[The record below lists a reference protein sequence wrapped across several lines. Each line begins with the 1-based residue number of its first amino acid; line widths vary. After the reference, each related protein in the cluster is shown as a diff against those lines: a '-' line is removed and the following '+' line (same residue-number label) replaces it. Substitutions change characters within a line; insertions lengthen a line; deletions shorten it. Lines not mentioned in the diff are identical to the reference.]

1 MTRRKLLN
9 VWSRTLQRSLGA
21 ITRSAMRAGTNAVT
35 QALRAKPRALKPSRS
50 KSTRASPGWRTGVGV
65 GAAGA
70 RRYRLYQPSG
80 LLRSER
86 LPLLVMLHG
95 CSQDAKALAA
105 ISQMNRLAER
115 QRFLVLYPEQDRL
128 SNPQGCWNW
137 FDTRTGRA
145 QGEAGAI
152 MAAIDQVCLKQAVD
166 PARIAIAGFS
176 AGAGMAALVGA
187 LEPTRFRAIVMH
199 SGIAPGVAHSS
210 VSAMTAMRGR
220 RAADVT
226 YSPLAVGAYLPALL
240 VIHGSADGI
249 VTPSNG
255 ADAARLWAARVQAKA
270 GQPRSVQRGARYAA
284 ILTDYRAD
292 DRLVATLCAVQGLGH
307 GWSGGAPGQSYSD
320 AKGPDASRMIWA
332 FIAKQFTSVVA

>member
-1 MTRRKLLN
+1 MKAMTRT
-9 VWSRTLQRSLGA
+9 V
-21 ITRSAMRAGTNAVT
+21 MRAGAKTVT
-35 QALRAKPRALKPSRS
+35 QALRAAPRPLKASAK
-50 KSTRASPGWRTGVGV
+50 KSTRAAPGWRTGVTL
-65 GAAGA
+65 GATGA
-70 RRYRLYQPSG
+70 RRYRLYQPPG
-80 LLRSER
+80 VRRNER

-105 ISQMNRLAER
+105 ISQMNRLADR

-176 AGAGMAALVGA
+176 AGGGMAALVGA
-187 LEPTRFRAIVMH
+187 LQPMRFRAIVMH
-199 SGIAPGVAHSS
+199 SGIAPGVAYSP
-210 VSAMTAMRGR
+210 VGAMSAMRGR

-226 YSPLAVGAYLPALL
+226 LAPLAAGTHLPALL
-240 VIHGSADGI
+240 VIHGSADHI
-249 VTPSNG
+249 VAPGNG

-270 GQPRSVQRGARYAA
+270 DHPRTVQRGKRYAA

-292 DRLVATLCAVQGLGH
+292 GQLVATLCAVQGLGH
-307 GWSGGAPGQSYSD
+307 GWSGGAAGQPYSD
-320 AKGPDASRMIWA
+320 PAGPDASRMIWA
-332 FIAKQFTSVVA
+332 FAVKQFANVAA